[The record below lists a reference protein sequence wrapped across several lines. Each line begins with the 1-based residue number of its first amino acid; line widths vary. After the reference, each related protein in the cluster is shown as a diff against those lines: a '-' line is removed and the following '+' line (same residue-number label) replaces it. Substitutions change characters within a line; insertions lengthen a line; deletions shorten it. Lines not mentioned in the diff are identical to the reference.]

1 VPGAVEDLRVVW
13 STAKRISVA
22 WDAASGTV
30 SGYRLARNGV
40 VVGTTARLRWR
51 FARLACGQT
60 YTLSVTPFNS
70 IGAGP
75 SSAISASTLSCRRRE
90 GDKLRDESE
99 TEAAEES

>member
-1 VPGAVEDLRVVW
+1 VPGAVGDVHVVW
-13 STAKRISVA
+13 STARRITVA

-40 VVGTTARLRWR
+40 VVGTTVRLRFG

-75 SSAISASTLSCRRRE
+75 SSSISASTVSCRRRE
-90 GDKLRDESE
+90 TDKLRDESE
-99 TEAAEES
+99 AEAAEG